1 MGPTDGRNAD
11 KRLCDNCSARR
22 LSPVAPTTNSVA
34 LSVHN
39 QRNSVHTTK
48 IEDHIGPKELGREYV
63 LDPCPPPLTLAQK
76 LGLVEAPRALLTEQQ
91 WGQVKAA
98 SNARQDSCLPCPI
111 CKEQFGMREQVSLSL
126 SCLPHGIFG
135 LFFVV
140 NRYPLCFSTIHD
152 LTQSRPHSATSPLSH
167 VPTQSR
173 PHSVT
178 SPLSH
183 DPTQSRPHSVT
194 SPLSHVPTLPLLFH
208 RRYSSLVPMSSIGYV
223 WVLSSDTRVANVVH
237 SAVQRDTKLVLSLR
251 EPPTA
256 GLLQPQSETT
266 KDLHCFCKTKGNEL

>member
-11 KRLCDNCSARR
+11 KRLCDICSARR

-63 LDPCPPPLTLAQK
+63 LDLCPPPLTLAQK

-152 LTQSRPHSATSPLSH
+152 LTQP
-167 VPTQSR
+167 R

-178 SPLSH
+178 TPLS
-183 DPTQSRPHSVT
+183 PFSSTAGT
-194 SPLSHVPTLPLLFH
+194 PLLFPCLP
-208 RRYSSLVPMSSIGYV
+208 SGMSGFSRAILTSQM
-223 WVLSSDTRVANVVH
+223 LSTLPYRGIPNSCY
-237 SAVQRDTKLVLSLR
+237 L
-251 EPPTA
+251 
-256 GLLQPQSETT
+256 
-266 KDLHCFCKTKGNEL
+266 